1 MWKKK
6 AHNDINLEEN
16 KISKNEKEDVLTE
29 NEYLKQELIKR
40 FLITEFIKMKLEDS
54 WNAMTAHLQCIMK
67 KKKMISI

>member
-6 AHNDINLEEN
+6 AQNDINLEEN

-54 WNAMTAHLQCIMK
+54 WNAMTAHQQCIMK